1 VPDAAV
7 GVVGLGL
14 AAVVAAEAA
23 IVVAPY
29 ITAPTTPP
37 MSIDPAIAAA
47 ATVLRTPFMVSPPSI
62 GNRSRE
68 RHVEGWGRSLCAPC
82 EKSVRLPWAAVIRMG
97 RDSVSVDGQYRNGG
111 DGMSFSIERYK
122 EESKK
127 VDTSG
132 IDWQGVKGHSLS
144 KGDLFCLHYMMDI
157 ENHVPLYLSHLL
169 VTRACMD
176 PILTA
181 FLACWNYEELWHG
194 ENLGKL
200 LNLYGIEFD
209 TQDRIANV
217 RANLG
222 MHNSVS
228 IMATMAGS
236 WLFKDFSAVYLSI
249 GAINEL
255 STLTGYGAL
264 IRKSGHPVLK
274 DLLGRIIK
282 DERRHF
288 AFYYNSA
295 KEWLTDNTKAQRV
308 DRWMLERVWVPVG
321 KGVKSQE
328 EVDALA
334 LYLFDD
340 EQGQAELLELDTK
353 IGKLPGLS
361 DIKLMSKAL
370 DQARERT
377 ALNPRWGRRLID
389 TEAWAVAAP
398 KHSAVDEL
406 TTRRLPQEAATI

>member
-1 VPDAAV
+1 
-7 GVVGLGL
+7 
-14 AAVVAAEAA
+14 
-23 IVVAPY
+23 
-29 ITAPTTPP
+29 
-37 MSIDPAIAAA
+37 
-47 ATVLRTPFMVSPPSI
+47 
-62 GNRSRE
+62 
-68 RHVEGWGRSLCAPC
+68 
-82 EKSVRLPWAAVIRMG
+82 
-97 RDSVSVDGQYRNGG
+97 
-111 DGMSFSIERYK
+111 MSFSIERYK
-122 EESKK
+122 EESRK
-127 VDTSG
+127 VDTAG
-132 IDWQGVKGHSLS
+132 IAWDDVTAHPLS

-209 TQDRIANV
+209 TQDRIASV

-222 MHNSVS
+222 FQNSMS
-228 IMATMAGS
+228 ILTTMAGS
-236 WLFKDFSAVYLSI
+236 WLMKNFSAVYLSI

-274 DLLGRIIK
+274 DLLSRIIK
-282 DERRHF
+282 DERRHY
-288 AFYYNSA
+288 AFYFNSA
-295 KEWLTDNTKAQRV
+295 KEWLTGNEAAQRF
-308 DRWMLERVWVPVG
+308 DRWMLDRVWVPVG

-340 EQGQAELLELDTK
+340 EQGEDELLAIDEK
-353 IGKLPGLS
+353 IGRLPGLS
-361 DIKLMSKAL
+361 GIKLMSKAL
-370 DQARERT
+370 YEARER
-377 ALNPRWGRRLID
+377 ARRDPKWGLRLID
-389 TEAWAVAAP
+389 NEAWAIAAP
-398 KHSAVDEL
+398 KHSPIGEL
-406 TTRRLPQEAATI
+406 TGRHRGGNGFAVELIET

>member
-1 VPDAAV
+1 MPLGTAAR
-7 GVVGLGL
+7 
-14 AAVVAAEAA
+14 
-23 IVVAPY
+23 P
-29 ITAPTTPP
+29 
-37 MSIDPAIAAA
+37 
-47 ATVLRTPFMVSPPSI
+47 
-62 GNRSRE
+62 
-68 RHVEGWGRSLCAPC
+68 GR
-82 EKSVRLPWAAVIRMG
+82 RG
-97 RDSVSVDGQYRNGG
+97 RV
-111 DGMSFSIERYK
+111 SFSIERYK

-127 VDTSG
+127 VDTAG
-132 IDWQGVKGHSLS
+132 IDWDAVKQHGLS

-222 MHNSVS
+222 LQNSLS
-228 IMATMAGS
+228 LLSTMAGS
-236 WLFKDFSAVYLSI
+236 WILKDFSAVYLSI

-264 IRKSGHPVLK
+264 IRKSGHPVLQ
-274 DLLGRIIK
+274 DLLRRIIK

-295 KEWLTDNTKAQRV
+295 KEWLAGNVKAQRV
-308 DRWMLERVWVPVG
+308 DRWMLDHVWVPVG

-340 EQGQAELLELDTK
+340 EQGEEDLLELDAK
-353 IGKLPGLS
+353 IGRLPGLGG
-361 DIKLMSKAL
+361 IKLMSKAL
-370 DQARERT
+370 NDARER
-377 ALNPRWGRRLID
+377 ARREPLWGRRIMEN
-389 TEAWAVAAP
+389 EAWAIGPANRSP
-398 KHSAVDEL
+398 IGEL
-406 TTRRLPQEAATI
+406 TTRRLPQDVGAF

>member
-1 VPDAAV
+1 
-7 GVVGLGL
+7 L
-14 AAVVAAEAA
+14 
-23 IVVAPY
+23 
-29 ITAPTTPP
+29 
-37 MSIDPAIAAA
+37 
-47 ATVLRTPFMVSPPSI
+47 
-62 GNRSRE
+62 
-68 RHVEGWGRSLCAPC
+68 
-82 EKSVRLPWAAVIRMG
+82 
-97 RDSVSVDGQYRNGG
+97 
-111 DGMSFSIERYK
+111 SFSIERYK

-127 VDTSG
+127 LDTA
-132 IDWQGVKGHSLS
+132 GVAWDTVTDHGLS

-194 ENLGKL
+194 ENIGKF

-222 MHNSVS
+222 FQNSVS
-228 IMATMAGS
+228 ILSTMAGS
-236 WLFKDFSAVYLSI
+236 WLLKDFSAVYLSI

-255 STLTGYGAL
+255 TTLTGYGAL

-288 AFYYNSA
+288 AFYFNSA
-295 KEWLTDNTKAQRV
+295 KEWLSGNEKAQRV
-308 DRWMLERVWVPVG
+308 DRWMLDRVWVPVG
-321 KGVKSQE
+321 KGVKTQE

-334 LYLFDD
+334 VYLFDD
-340 EQGQAELLELDTK
+340 EQGEEELLEIDAK
-353 IGKLPGLS
+353 IGKLPGLEG
-361 DIKLMSKAL
+361 IRLMSKAL
-370 DQARERT
+370 YEARERMSK
-377 ALNPRWGRRLID
+377 NPGWGQRLID
-389 TEAWAVAAP
+389 NEAWAVAPP
-398 KHSAVDEL
+398 KKSPVGAL
-406 TTRRLPQEAATI
+406 TTRRAAGEYR

>member
-1 VPDAAV
+1 
-7 GVVGLGL
+7 
-14 AAVVAAEAA
+14 
-23 IVVAPY
+23 
-29 ITAPTTPP
+29 
-37 MSIDPAIAAA
+37 
-47 ATVLRTPFMVSPPSI
+47 
-62 GNRSRE
+62 
-68 RHVEGWGRSLCAPC
+68 
-82 EKSVRLPWAAVIRMG
+82 
-97 RDSVSVDGQYRNGG
+97 
-111 DGMSFSIERYK
+111 MSFSIERYK

-127 VDTSG
+127 LDTT
-132 IDWQGVKGHSLS
+132 GVAWADVTKHPLS

-209 TQDRIANV
+209 TQDRIARV

-222 MHNSVS
+222 VQNSLS
-228 IMATMAGS
+228 ILTTMAGS
-236 WLFKDFSAVYLSI
+236 WLSKDFSAVYLSI

-255 STLTGYGAL
+255 STLTGYAAL
-264 IRKSGHPVLK
+264 IRKSQHPVLAE
-274 DLLGRIIK
+274 LLSRIIK

-295 KEWLTDNTKAQRV
+295 KEWLTDNTAAQRF
-308 DRWMLERVWVPVG
+308 DRWMLDRVWVPVG
-321 KGVKSQE
+321 KGVKRQE

-340 EQGQAELLELDTK
+340 EQGESDLLALDEK
-353 IGKLPGLS
+353 IGRLPGLS

-370 DQARERT
+370 YEARERRSR
-377 ALNPRWGRRLID
+377 NPEWGRRLIE
-389 TEAWAVAAP
+389 TEAWAIAAP
-398 KHSAVDEL
+398 RRLPAGEL
-406 TTRRLPQEAATI
+406 TTRRSRTLELVEAD

>member
-1 VPDAAV
+1 
-7 GVVGLGL
+7 
-14 AAVVAAEAA
+14 
-23 IVVAPY
+23 
-29 ITAPTTPP
+29 
-37 MSIDPAIAAA
+37 
-47 ATVLRTPFMVSPPSI
+47 
-62 GNRSRE
+62 
-68 RHVEGWGRSLCAPC
+68 
-82 EKSVRLPWAAVIRMG
+82 
-97 RDSVSVDGQYRNGG
+97 
-111 DGMSFSIERYK
+111 MSFSIERYK

-127 VDTSG
+127 LD
-132 IDWQGVKGHSLS
+132 IAGVEWNEVTRNQLS

-194 ENLGKL
+194 ENIGRF

-209 TQDRIANV
+209 SQDRIANV

-222 MHNSVS
+222 FQNSVS
-228 IMATMAGS
+228 LMSTMAGS
-236 WLFKDFSAVYLSI
+236 WLLKDFSAVYLTI

-255 STLTGYGAL
+255 ATLTGYGAL

-288 AFYYNSA
+288 AFYFNSA
-295 KEWLTDNTKAQRV
+295 KEWLTDNEKAQRM
-308 DRWMLERVWVPVG
+308 DRWMLNRVWVPVG
-321 KGVKSQE
+321 QGVKKLE

-334 LYLFDD
+334 LHLFDD
-340 EQGQAELLELDTK
+340 EQGEEELLNLDEK

-361 DIKLMSKAL
+361 GIKLMSKAL
-370 DQARERT
+370 YRARERVRK
-377 ALNPRWGRRLID
+377 NPAWGRRLI
-389 TEAWAVAAP
+389 ENEEWAAP
-398 KHSAVDEL
+398 RKSPVGAL
-406 TTRRLPQEAATI
+406 TTRRAITAESSVSVIEGG

>member
-1 VPDAAV
+1 
-7 GVVGLGL
+7 
-14 AAVVAAEAA
+14 
-23 IVVAPY
+23 
-29 ITAPTTPP
+29 
-37 MSIDPAIAAA
+37 
-47 ATVLRTPFMVSPPSI
+47 
-62 GNRSRE
+62 
-68 RHVEGWGRSLCAPC
+68 
-82 EKSVRLPWAAVIRMG
+82 
-97 RDSVSVDGQYRNGG
+97 
-111 DGMSFSIERYK
+111 MSFSIERYK

-127 VDTSG
+127 LDTSG
-132 IDWQGVKGHSLS
+132 VAWDQVRSEPLS

-194 ENLGKL
+194 ENLGRL

-222 MHNSVS
+222 LQNSFS
-228 IMATMAGS
+228 IMTTMAGS

-274 DLLGRIIK
+274 DLLSRIIK

-295 KEWLTDNTKAQRV
+295 KEWLSGNEKAQRI
-308 DRWMLERVWVPVG
+308 DRWMLDRVWVPVG
-321 KGVKSQE
+321 QGVKSQE

-334 LYLFDD
+334 MYLFDD
-340 EQGQAELLELDTK
+340 EQGEEELLELDAK
-353 IGKLPGLS
+353 IGRLPGLS
-361 DIKLMSKAL
+361 GIKLMSKAL
-370 DQARERT
+370 YAARERVRHRPGW
-377 ALNPRWGRRLID
+377 ASRLI
-389 TEAWAVAAP
+389 ENEQWAIASP
-398 KHSAVDEL
+398 KRSPIDQL
-406 TTRRLPQEAATI
+406 TTRRLPQEQAAS

>member
-1 VPDAAV
+1 
-7 GVVGLGL
+7 
-14 AAVVAAEAA
+14 
-23 IVVAPY
+23 
-29 ITAPTTPP
+29 
-37 MSIDPAIAAA
+37 
-47 ATVLRTPFMVSPPSI
+47 
-62 GNRSRE
+62 
-68 RHVEGWGRSLCAPC
+68 
-82 EKSVRLPWAAVIRMG
+82 
-97 RDSVSVDGQYRNGG
+97 
-111 DGMSFSIERYK
+111 MSFSIERYK

-127 VDTSG
+127 LDTA
-132 IDWQGVKGHSLS
+132 GVEWAAVKDHPLS
-144 KGDLFCLHYMMDI
+144 KGDLFSLHYMMDI

-222 MHNSVS
+222 LQNSLS
-228 IMATMAGS
+228 ILSTMAGS
-236 WLFKDFSAVYLSI
+236 WLLKDFSAVYLSI

-255 STLTGYGAL
+255 STLTGYAAL
-264 IRKSGHPVLK
+264 IRKSGHPVLS

-288 AFYYNSA
+288 AFYFNSA
-295 KEWLTDNTKAQRV
+295 KEWLTGNEKAQRV
-308 DRWMLERVWVPVG
+308 DRWMLDRVWVPVG
-321 KGVKSQE
+321 QGVKTQE

-340 EQGQAELLELDTK
+340 EQGERDLINLDEK
-353 IGKLPGLS
+353 IGRLPGLS
-361 DIKLMSKAL
+361 GIKLMSKAL
-370 DQARERT
+370 YSARARVQQ
-377 ALNPRWGRRLID
+377 NRRWGWRLID
-389 TEAWAVAAP
+389 NEEWAIATSRWSPVG
-398 KHSAVDEL
+398 EL
-406 TTRRLPQEAATI
+406 TTRRSAGAATAVIEAKG

>member
-1 VPDAAV
+1 
-7 GVVGLGL
+7 
-14 AAVVAAEAA
+14 
-23 IVVAPY
+23 
-29 ITAPTTPP
+29 
-37 MSIDPAIAAA
+37 
-47 ATVLRTPFMVSPPSI
+47 
-62 GNRSRE
+62 
-68 RHVEGWGRSLCAPC
+68 
-82 EKSVRLPWAAVIRMG
+82 
-97 RDSVSVDGQYRNGG
+97 
-111 DGMSFSIERYK
+111 MSFSIERYK

-127 VDTSG
+127 VDTA
-132 IDWQGVKGHSLS
+132 GVAWDAVTRHALS

-194 ENLGKL
+194 ENIGKL

-209 TQDRIANV
+209 TQERIANV

-222 MHNSVS
+222 VQNSLS
-228 IMATMAGS
+228 ILTTMAGS
-236 WLFKDFSAVYLSI
+236 WMLKNFSAVYLSI

-255 STLTGYGAL
+255 STATGYGAL

-295 KEWLTDNTKAQRV
+295 KEWLAGNERAQRL
-308 DRWMLERVWVPVG
+308 DRWMLKRVWVPVG
-321 KGVKSQE
+321 VGVKKQE

-340 EQGQAELLELDTK
+340 AEGERELLEIDEK
-353 IGKLPGLS
+353 IGRLPGLAGL
-361 DIKLMSKAL
+361 KFMSRAL
-370 DQARERT
+370 DEARER
-377 ALNPRWGRRLID
+377 AKRDPRLGLRLIENEEWAIKPPKKSAVGELTGRRGY
-389 TEAWAVAAP
+389 AVAEETP
-398 KHSAVDEL
+398 
-406 TTRRLPQEAATI
+406 

>member
-1 VPDAAV
+1 
-7 GVVGLGL
+7 
-14 AAVVAAEAA
+14 
-23 IVVAPY
+23 
-29 ITAPTTPP
+29 
-37 MSIDPAIAAA
+37 
-47 ATVLRTPFMVSPPSI
+47 
-62 GNRSRE
+62 
-68 RHVEGWGRSLCAPC
+68 
-82 EKSVRLPWAAVIRMG
+82 
-97 RDSVSVDGQYRNGG
+97 
-111 DGMSFSIERYK
+111 MSFSIERYK
-122 EESKK
+122 EGSKK
-127 VDTSG
+127 LD
-132 IDWQGVKGHSLS
+132 IAGVAWEEVTANQLS

-194 ENLGKL
+194 ENIGRF

-222 MHNSVS
+222 FQNSVS
-228 IMATMAGS
+228 LMSTMAGS
-236 WLFKDFSAVYLSI
+236 WLLKDFSAVYLTI

-255 STLTGYGAL
+255 ATLTGYGAL

-288 AFYYNSA
+288 AFYFNSA
-295 KEWLTDNTKAQRV
+295 KEWLTDNEKAQRM
-308 DRWMLERVWVPVG
+308 DRWMLNRVWVPVG
-321 KGVKSQE
+321 QGVKKLE

-334 LYLFDD
+334 LHLFDD
-340 EQGQAELLELDTK
+340 EQGEEELLTLDEK

-361 DIKLMSKAL
+361 GIKLMSKAL
-370 DQARERT
+370 YGARERVRK
-377 ALNPRWGRRLID
+377 NPSWGTRLI
-389 TEAWAVAAP
+389 ENEQWAVATPRKSPVGA
-398 KHSAVDEL
+398 L
-406 TTRRLPQEAATI
+406 TTRRSNAADSATASVEGG

>member
-1 VPDAAV
+1 
-7 GVVGLGL
+7 
-14 AAVVAAEAA
+14 
-23 IVVAPY
+23 
-29 ITAPTTPP
+29 
-37 MSIDPAIAAA
+37 
-47 ATVLRTPFMVSPPSI
+47 
-62 GNRSRE
+62 
-68 RHVEGWGRSLCAPC
+68 
-82 EKSVRLPWAAVIRMG
+82 
-97 RDSVSVDGQYRNGG
+97 
-111 DGMSFSIERYK
+111 MSFSIERYK

-127 VDTSG
+127 LDIT
-132 IDWQGVKGHSLS
+132 GVAWEEVTANQLS

-194 ENLGKL
+194 ENIGRF

-222 MHNSVS
+222 FQNSVS
-228 IMATMAGS
+228 LMSTMAGS
-236 WLFKDFSAVYLSI
+236 WLLKDFSAVYLTI

-255 STLTGYGAL
+255 ATSIGYGAL

-288 AFYYNSA
+288 AFYFNSA
-295 KEWLTDNTKAQRV
+295 KEWLAGNEKAQRM
-308 DRWMLERVWVPVG
+308 DRWMLNHVWVPVG
-321 KGVKSQE
+321 QGVKKLE

-334 LYLFDD
+334 LHLFDD
-340 EQGQAELLELDTK
+340 EQGEEELLNLDEK

-361 DIKLMSKAL
+361 GVKLMSKAL
-370 DQARERT
+370 YDARERVRK
-377 ALNPRWGRRLID
+377 NPTWGRRLI
-389 TEAWAVAAP
+389 ENEEWAVMAP
-398 KHSAVDEL
+398 RRSQQGPL
-406 TTRRLPQEAATI
+406 TTRRTDPAGSSVSAAEGG

>member
-1 VPDAAV
+1 
-7 GVVGLGL
+7 
-14 AAVVAAEAA
+14 
-23 IVVAPY
+23 
-29 ITAPTTPP
+29 
-37 MSIDPAIAAA
+37 
-47 ATVLRTPFMVSPPSI
+47 
-62 GNRSRE
+62 
-68 RHVEGWGRSLCAPC
+68 
-82 EKSVRLPWAAVIRMG
+82 
-97 RDSVSVDGQYRNGG
+97 
-111 DGMSFSIERYK
+111 MSFSIERYK

-127 VDTSG
+127 LDTAG
-132 IDWQGVKGHSLS
+132 IAWEEVSANHLS

-194 ENLGKL
+194 ENLGRF

-222 MHNSVS
+222 FQNSVS
-228 IMATMAGS
+228 LMSTMAGS
-236 WLFKDFSAVYLSI
+236 WLLKDFSAVYLTI

-255 STLTGYGAL
+255 ATLTGYAAL
-264 IRKSGHPVLK
+264 IRKSGHPELK

-288 AFYYNSA
+288 AFYFNSA
-295 KEWLTDNTKAQRV
+295 KEWLTGNEKAQRM
-308 DRWMLERVWVPVG
+308 DRWMLDHVWVPVG
-321 KGVKSQE
+321 QGVKKLE

-340 EQGQAELLELDTK
+340 EQGEEALLDLDEK
-353 IGKLPGLS
+353 IGRLPGLS
-361 DIKLMSKAL
+361 GVKLMSKAL
-370 DQARERT
+370 YSARERVRK
-377 ALNPRWGRRLID
+377 NPEWAKRLI
-389 TEAWAVAAP
+389 EREEWAVAAP
-398 KHSAVDEL
+398 RKSPVGEL
-406 TTRRLPQEAATI
+406 TTRRSQSGDAAIAIVEGG